1 MSVFLDHAS
10 TTPVR
15 PQVKELLA
23 TLWDQTGNPSSVHSA
38 GQKSRAILEEARERL
53 AKVVNCHPSE
63 VIFLSGGTE
72 GCNQAIKGIFW
83 QQRAEN
89 PTKTVIISAYTEHHA
104 VIDTLEWLEKH
115 ENAEIIWLN
124 VNKSGAFDLE
134 QLEELVAKR
143 SAEIALIALMWA
155 NNETGVVSNMAEI
168 TKIAGNIPV
177 FSDAVAALGHLKVDF
192 KASGLSAMAISGHKI
207 GAPIGVGA
215 LIVSRKLKPVSLIHG
230 GGQERGLRSGTMNY
244 PLAMAFAFAAELADA
259 ELETKTKR
267 LQELRDQFEERLSKL
282 EPDVIFTT
290 RGQLRLV
297 DNSHMIFPGCTSDS
311 LLFLLDQQG
320 IEVSAGSACQAGVVG
335 PSHVVLNM
343 GYDEKLASAPL
354 RVTLGWST
362 QAEDLEKLLTVLPA
376 AYSAAKLADKNR

>member
-53 AKVVNCHPSE
+53 AKVVNCHSSE

-72 GCNQAIKGIFW
+72 GCNQAIKGIYW
-83 QQRAEN
+83 AQAKAPEKRLI
-89 PTKTVIISAYTEHHA
+89 VSAYTEHHA

-115 ENAEIIWLN
+115 ESAEIIWLN
-124 VNKSGAFDLE
+124 VSKSGAVDLE
-134 QLEELVAKR
+134 QLSELVQQR
-143 SAEIALIALMWA
+143 GSEIALIALMWA
-155 NNETGVVSNMAEI
+155 NNETGVVTDLAKVTE
-168 TKIAGNIPV
+168 IAGSIPV
-177 FSDAVAALGHLKVDF
+177 FSDAVAALGHIKLDF
-192 KASGLSAMAISGHKI
+192 KASGLAAMAISGHKI

-215 LIVSRKLKPVSLIHG
+215 LIVTRNLKPVSLIHG

-244 PLAMAFAFAAELADA
+244 PFAMALAKAAELADA
-259 ELETKTKR
+259 ELESKSRR
-267 LQELRDQFEERLSKL
+267 LGELRDAFEQNLAEL
-282 EPDVIFTT
+282 EPEVIFTT
-290 RGQLRLV
+290 RGEKRLS

-311 LLFLLDQQG
+311 LLFLLDQEG

-354 RVTLGWST
+354 RVTLGWNT
-362 QAEDLEKLLTVLPA
+362 QPEDLEKLLAVLPK
-376 AYSAAKLADKNR
+376 AYQAAKLADKNR

>member
-53 AKVVNCHPSE
+53 ARVVNCHPSE

-89 PTKTVIISAYTEHHA
+89 PAKKLIISAYTEHHA

-115 ENAEIIWLN
+115 ENAEVIWLD

-134 QLEELVAKR
+134 QLRELVANR

-155 NNETGVVSNMAEI
+155 NNETGVVADIAEI

-244 PLAMAFAFAAELADA
+244 PLAMAFALAAELAET

-267 LQELRDQFEERLSKL
+267 LKELRDQFEERLSQL
-282 EPDVIFTT
+282 EPGVIFTT
-290 RGQLRLV
+290 KGQPRLA

-354 RVTLGWST
+354 RVTLGWNT
-362 QAEDLEKLLTVLPA
+362 QAEDLEKLLEVLPD

>member
-23 TLWDQTGNPSSVHSA
+23 TLWEQTGNPSSVHTQ

-53 AKVVNCHPSE
+53 AKTVNCHPSE

-72 GCNQAIKGIFW
+72 ACNMAIKGIFW
-83 QQRAEN
+83 QQK
-89 PTKTVIISAYTEHHA
+89 TKAPGKNVIISAYTEHHA

-115 ENAEIIWLN
+115 QGAEIIWL
-124 VNKSGAFDLE
+124 E
-134 QLEELVAKR
+134 VAKTGEIDLAQLAQLVQAR
-143 SAEIALIALMWA
+143 GEEIALIALMWA
-155 NNETGVVSNMAEI
+155 NNETGAVTDILKVSQ
-168 TKIAGNIPV
+168 IAGRIPV
-177 FSDAVAALGHLKVDF
+177 FSDAVAALGHLKIDF

-215 LIVSRKLKPVSLIHG
+215 LIISRNLKPESLIHG

-244 PLAMAFAFAAELADA
+244 PMALGFAKASELASA
-259 ELETKTKR
+259 ELEARHQR
-267 LQELRDQFEERLSKL
+267 LESLRDGFEEKIRGLFP
-282 EPDVIFTT
+282 EVIFTT
-290 RGQLRLV
+290 RGANRLA
-297 DNSHMIFPGCTSDS
+297 DNSHMLFPGCTSDS
-311 LLFLLDQQG
+311 LLFLLDQEG
-320 IEVSAGSACQAGVVG
+320 IAVSAGSACQAGVVG

-354 RVTLGWST
+354 RVTLGWNT
-362 QAEDLEKLLTVLPA
+362 TEADIAALLKVLPS
-376 AYSAAKLADKNR
+376 AYEKAKQAHKTR

>member
-267 LQELRDQFEERLSKL
+267 LQELRDQSEERLSKL

-290 RGQLRLV
+290 RGQSRLV

-362 QAEDLEKLLTVLPA
+362 QADDLEKLLTVLPA